1 MLFAVVNVDSTV
13 GVICKDLLFPSSN
26 EDLQNSIAFKTVAEE
41 LGMLDIIEVFLA
53 IAPTVS
59 VSADEYVL

>member
-1 MLFAVVNVDSTV
+1 MLFAVVIVVSSV

-41 LGMLDIIEVFLA
+41 LGLLDIIEVFLA